1 MQIHLK
7 NFVVVALLLTLFSFF
22 IISVK
27 AEEGAS
33 GSRAEMKEAQTRE
46 EIQDERESALK
57 RRIEINN
64 EDRIPASLKA
74 ILRRVEAR

>member
-22 IISVK
+22 IISLK
-27 AEEGAS
+27 AEEQAS
-33 GSRAEMKEAQTRE
+33 GSRTEMKEAQTRE
-46 EIQDERESALK
+46 EIQDERKAALK
-57 RRIEINN
+57 RRIDINN